1 MCVINLEK
9 LNKAV
14 DKIFVAAGYPDGVT
28 IGRTIDFIH
37 KRYTIILCN
46 NGRRKQPIARV
57 YSKLNDKELDEY
69 KIIALKPSGKA
80 IFNHRDM

>member
-1 MCVINLEK
+1 MVNIEK

-14 DKIFVAAGYPDGVT
+14 DKIFDAAGYPSGLT
-28 IGRTIDFIH
+28 IGRTIDFID
-37 KRYTIILCN
+37 KRYTIIQCIT
-46 NGRRKQPIARV
+46 GRRKQSIARV
-57 YSKLNDKELDEY
+57 YSKLNNKELDEY

>member
-1 MCVINLEK
+1 MSVINLEK

-14 DKIFVAAGYPDGVT
+14 DAIFVAAGYPDGVT

-37 KRYTIILCN
+37 KRYTIIL
-46 NGRRKQPIARV
+46 

-69 KIIALKPSGKA
+69 KIIALKPEGKA
-80 IFNHRDM
+80 RFNHREM

>member
-69 KIIALKPSGKA
+69 KIIALKPEGKA
-80 IFNHRDM
+80 RFNHREM